1 MKCLIIPSIK
11 RIHLVSWFV
20 LCLARRSARILLG
33 LDCVTCRRSAPLEKI
48 LVTIQLYLPLVSRKP
63 ISKELLE
70 AYREILIYL
79 DSQLT
84 IPHSSSYTENQLL
97 AFSQIVFFLQTN
109 PNLTGL
115 LEDLQ
120 RLIQILQSKPTLP
133 SDQGQYQHKPLQ
145 RYSSIRADQST
156 PAAPLMTCSSEGSRI
171 SPIRQQ
177 LTRFEG
183 NDSGVDLTE
192 AGINNS
198 LHNFLSYHHHQP
210 QHPFVNRTQSANV
223 PSPVAPYRQTNHS
236 LVTESGSSLI
246 PEQVISHVPLAAA
259 LSAPVS
265 SPYSDYRRRSA
276 PHRSGKLNPT
286 LAKSD
291 EEEEETA
298 GRDSNSSTDNI
309 RQEVSN
315 DQTNP
320 DQPSKMLRPWRS
332 LLQRNTRATSPSE
345 DVSQYLDV
353 DGKSRPI
360 WNTFIQPNT
369 GMRGMLVEA
378 SRVWLW
384 EPSYSAAHLFL
395 ESHSHLI

>member
-20 LCLARRSARILLG
+20 LCLALRPTRILRG

-70 AYREILIYL
+70 AYREILIHL

-84 IPHSSSYTENQLL
+84 IPHSSSYTEQQLL

-109 PNLTGL
+109 PNLMGL
-115 LEDLQ
+115 LVDLQ
-120 RLIQILQSKPTLP
+120 HLIQILQSKPALP
-133 SDQGQYQHKPLQ
+133 SDQGQYERKPLQ
-145 RYSSIRADQST
+145 RYSSIRADPSIT
-156 PAAPLMTCSSEGSRI
+156 AAPLMTCSSEGSRI

-198 LHNFLSYHHHQP
+198 LHNFLSSHHHHQQQP
-210 QHPFVNRTQSANV
+210 QHPFVSRTQSANV
-223 PSPVAPYRQTNHS
+223 PSPVTSYRQNNHS
-236 LVTESGSSLI
+236 LATESVSSLL

-265 SPYSDYRRRSA
+265 SPYSDYRQRSA

-291 EEEEETA
+291 EEEEETV
-298 GRDSNSSTDNI
+298 GRDLNSSTDNI

-315 DQTNP
+315 DPSTSN
-320 DQPSKMLRPWRS
+320 QPSKMLRPWRS
-332 LLQRNTRATSPSE
+332 LLQRNTRTTSPTE

-353 DGKSRPI
+353 DGKSRPV

-369 GMRGMLVEA
+369 GMRGM
-378 SRVWLW
+378 
-384 EPSYSAAHLFL
+384 
-395 ESHSHLI
+395 

>member
-1 MKCLIIPSIK
+1 
-11 RIHLVSWFV
+11 
-20 LCLARRSARILLG
+20 
-33 LDCVTCRRSAPLEKI
+33 
-48 LVTIQLYLPLVSRKP
+48 VTIQVYLPLVSNKP
-63 ISKELLE
+63 ISKELLD
-70 AYREILIYL
+70 AYRDILIHL

-84 IPHSSSYTENQLL
+84 MPHSSSYTESQLL

-109 PNLTGL
+109 PNLKGIL
-115 LEDLQ
+115 VDLQ
-120 RLIQILQSKPTLP
+120 HLIQILQSKATLP
-133 SDQGQYQHKPLQ
+133 SNQGKYQHKPLQ

-156 PAAPLMTCSSEGSRI
+156 TAAPLMTCSSEGSRI

-192 AGINNS
+192 AGINNT
-198 LHNFLSYHHHQP
+198 LHNFLSSHHHQA
-210 QHPFVNRTQSANV
+210 QHPFVSRTQSVNV
-223 PSPVAPYRQTNHS
+223 PSPVVSYRPNNHS
-236 LVTESGSSLI
+236 LVTESVSSPI

-265 SPYSDYRRRSA
+265 SPYSDYRQRSA

-286 LAKSD
+286 LTKSD
-291 EEEEETA
+291 EEEEETV

-309 RQEVSN
+309 RQEVNN
-315 DQTNP
+315 DQTNSN
-320 DQPSKMLRPWRS
+320 QPNKMLRPWCS
-332 LLQRNTRATSPSE
+332 LRQRNTRPNPPTE

-369 GMRGMLVEA
+369 GMRGK
-378 SRVWLW
+378 
-384 EPSYSAAHLFL
+384 
-395 ESHSHLI
+395 